1 MGGTARSWRL
11 DVFGWLGAAL
21 ILACGAGAVPAY
33 AVDELPT
40 RVGRVSDFGG
50 ELYLAPQDR
59 ATEWATVGVNYPVTS
74 GDNLWVAPRG
84 RAEIDFGAGQLRL
97 AGDTNLQ
104 VGMLDEH
111 QFALYVASGRVIL
124 RMRTLE
130 PGDSA
135 LVDTPHG
142 QIQIDRP
149 GLYRVD
155 VAPERQ
161 QTLLLVREGE
171 ARVRFTGGTRQVLPG
186 QMATIDAADPADIAL
201 QTGFGSDG
209 FDAWSAVR
217 DRRYDSST
225 SERYVSSEMVGAT
238 DLNDYGAWESY
249 AAYGN
254 VWFPTTVAVGWAP
267 YRFGRWT
274 WVGAWGWSWVDD
286 APWGYAPF
294 HYGRWIWLSGRW
306 GWCPGAF
313 VRRPVWAPALVGWLG
328 GPGWAFSTSLGS
340 SVYGWVPLGWG
351 DPFWPHWRCSASCRR
366 ALNHPFA
373 ADVAERA
380 GAATRFAN
388 SEVPAAVTWV
398 PGHVLTDGRP
408 VAVNLVRPP
417 PSALASVPVL
427 ATATIARGNPPS
439 MTHRPVGAPPS
450 AGLFRRGPPASVPS
464 AVADP
469 RPTDAPSEGLPRA
482 HSPPVPTP
490 NDGGRTVGAAPREI
504 APAPRSL
511 RGAASAPATRV
522 YGGVTDGR
530 GAYTGVVPTPGPKL
544 PASADRGISVSPT
557 TIYPVVPAAPP
568 ALAPA
573 TPSGVAPEVRHIIS
587 REAAARNAPVPS
599 ANPGVAPASPGLGAK

>member
-1 MGGTARSWRL
+1 M
-11 DVFGWLGAAL
+11 L
-21 ILACGAGAVPAY
+21 ILAGCAGAMPAR
-33 AVDELPT
+33 ADDDPPT

-74 GDNLWVAPRG
+74 GDSLWVAPHG
-84 RAEIDFGAGQLRL
+84 RAEIDLGSGQLRL

-104 VGMLDEH
+104 ISVLDEH
-111 QFALYVASGRVIL
+111 RFALYVASGRVIL

-135 LVDTPHG
+135 LVDTPHAE
-142 QIQIDRP
+142 IRIDRP
-149 GLYRVD
+149 GLYRID

-161 QTLLLVREGE
+161 QTLLIVREGD
-171 ARVRFTGGTRQVLPG
+171 AHVRFGGGMQQVLPG
-186 QMATIDAADPADIAL
+186 QMATIGAADPADIAL

-225 SERYVSSEMVGAT
+225 SARYVSSEMVGAA
-238 DLNDYGAWESY
+238 DLDSYGAWESY
-249 AAYGN
+249 ATYGN

-267 YRFGRWT
+267 YRFGRWA
-274 WVGAWGWSWVDD
+274 WVGPWGWTWVDD

-313 VRRPVWAPALVGWLG
+313 VRRPVWAPALVGWFSG
-328 GPGWAFSTSLGS
+328 SGWASSTTA
-340 SVYGWVPLGWG
+340 VYGWVPLAWG
-351 DPFWPHWRCSASCRR
+351 DPFRPHWRCSASCRR

-373 ADVAERA
+373 ADIVERP
-380 GAATRFAN
+380 GVPLRFTN

-398 PGHVLTDGRP
+398 PGHVLTSGKP

-417 PSALASVPVL
+417 PSVLSGAPVL
-427 ATATIARGNPPS
+427 ATATIARGDPSS

-450 AGLFRRGPPASVPS
+450 AALLRQGPSASIPS
-464 AVADP
+464 AVAKDP
-469 RPTDAPSEGLPRA
+469 LISAPVQALPRA
-482 HSPPVPTP
+482 HAPLVQTP
-490 NDGGRTVGAAPREI
+490 AK
-504 APAPRSL
+504 
-511 RGAASAPATRV
+511 RV
-522 YGGVTDGR
+522 YGGVTDSR

-544 PASADRGISVSPT
+544 PASVDRGVAVYPA
-557 TIYPVVPAAPP
+557 TIYPVVPAVRPSF
-568 ALAPA
+568 APA
-573 TPSGVAPEVRHIIS
+573 TPSGVVPEARHVIP
-587 REAAARNAPVPS
+587 RDAAARNVPVPA
-599 ANPGVAPASPGLGAK
+599 ANPSAGVTPAPPAPGVK